1 MNSFA
6 MNLNSIKGLIDTI
19 TNPDIHGIEKFTAI
33 LMNEGMIVNCFTSTA
48 SSLGKIMNW
57 LNNIFEVNTL
67 KQQKKIALMSA
78 EQIQISDLNRKEI
91 DYYTIH
97 KLRNLENNKTITINL
112 LSSPDKLHTPRLK

>member
-1 MNSFA
+1 MNA
-6 MNLNSIKGLIDTI
+6 GMNANG
-19 TNPDIHGIEKFTAI
+19 
-33 LMNEGMIVNCFTSTA
+33 FTSTA
-48 SSLGKIMNW
+48 RSLCKIMNW

-67 KQQKKIALMSA
+67 KQQKKITLMSA

-112 LSSPDKLHTPRLK
+112 LNSPDKLHTPRLK